1 MQHVSVDN
9 NRQHVSVNNIMQRVS
24 VDNTRQQVS
33 EDNTGQAR
41 VDSNLV
47 GNGEVA
53 PQILHGAA
61 SVLAQNALK
70 SSIQAFL
77 HSSILAAKMFSLLIA
92 LADVFALSDKH

>member
-1 MQHVSVDN
+1 MGKAFCIFLKFQLKKN
-9 NRQHVSVNNIMQRVS
+9 
-24 VDNTRQQVS
+24 
-33 EDNTGQAR
+33 GQPR
-41 VDSNLV
+41 VDWNLV
-47 GNGEVA
+47 GNGEMA

-92 LADVFALSDKH
+92 LADVYALSDKHWLAEVSSASL

>member
-9 NRQHVSVNNIMQRVS
+9 I
-24 VDNTRQQVS
+24 RQQVFV
-33 EDNTGQAR
+33 DNSGQQFSVGKKNGQPR

>member
-1 MQHVSVDN
+1 MQHVLVDN
-9 NRQHVSVNNIMQRVS
+9 IRQQVFVDNSGQRVS
-24 VDNTRQQVS
+24 VDNIRQQVFV
-33 EDNTGQAR
+33 DNSGQPR